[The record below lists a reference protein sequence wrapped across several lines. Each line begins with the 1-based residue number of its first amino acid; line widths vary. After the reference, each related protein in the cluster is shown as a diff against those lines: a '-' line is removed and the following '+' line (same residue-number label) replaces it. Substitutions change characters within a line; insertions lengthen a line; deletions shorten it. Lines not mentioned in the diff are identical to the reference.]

1 MELAD
6 DILPR
11 YVTASTV
18 LDYHTVVSADKFENI
33 YVTRVPL
40 DIDEE

>member
-1 MELAD
+1 MEIAD

-11 YVTASTV
+11 YITANTL
-18 LDYHTVVSADKFENI
+18 LDYHTVVAGDKFENI
-33 YVTRVPL
+33 IVSRVPL